1 MAKKN
6 KNWEDVRKLVLFK
19 EPTTQEIKKFESVS
33 LEYIDQEDKINLVC
47 KSEPFGGNYL
57 YSLVI
62 SNKSVDPIT
71 EIKIR
76 SNKSVDPITEI
87 KIRVRFPRFLKL
99 CRSTPPTITIE
110 TINFEEDEEEI
121 QVKIEFEILKGK
133 AQKQI
138 NLYFCPLSLEENG
151 EIRSSVTFLNNVDFV
166 RAIDTDAITIQFDPF
181 SIERKILP
189 SAEVRKFLQKTEIKK
204 AIKSI
209 GIGIEKFFDE
219 NYFFKQ
225 ITKII
230 QDQNFQLI
238 IKDDDNKIV
247 WFFGAELVSGNDVLV
262 IGQIV
267 SGKIE
272 WLAAS
277 QNHPLLISILTKFVN
292 TFKEE
297 MIILKQINSE
307 DQIYHLECKYCGN
320 ILSSFPGKG
329 KSIEC
334 DKCNY
339 EQVIWN

>member
-6 KNWEDVRKLVLFK
+6 KDQEQDDMSELVLFR
-19 EPTTQEIKKFESVS
+19 EPTAQEIKKFESVS

-76 SNKSVDPITEI
+76 
-87 KIRVRFPRFLKL
+87 VRIPRFLKL

-110 TINFEEDEEEI
+110 TINFEEDEEET
-121 QVKIEFEILKGK
+121 QVKIEFEVLKGK

-138 NLYFCPLSLEENG
+138 NLFLCPLSLEEKG
-151 EIRSSVTFLNNVDFV
+151 EIRASITFVNNVDFV

-181 SIERKILP
+181 SVERKILP
-189 SAEVRKFLQKTEIKK
+189 SAEVKKFLQKPGIKK

-209 GIGIEKFFDE
+209 GIGIEEFFDE
-219 NYFFKQ
+219 NYYFNL

-238 IKDDDNKIV
+238 IKDNDNKIV
-247 WFFGAELVSGNDVLV
+247 WFYGTELVSGNDVLV
-262 IGQIV
+262 IGQIF

-277 QNHPLLISILTKFVN
+277 QNHSLLISILTSFVN
-292 TFKEE
+292 SFKEE
-297 MIILKQINSE
+297 MMNLNQINSE
-307 DQIYHLECKYCGN
+307 EQIYHLECKYCGN
-320 ILSSFPGKG
+320 ILPSFPGKG

-334 DKCNY
+334 KKCNY

>member
-76 SNKSVDPITEI
+76 
-87 KIRVRFPRFLKL
+87 VRFPRFLKL

-110 TINFEEDEEEI
+110 TINFE
-121 QVKIEFEILKGK
+121 VLKGK

-138 NLYFCPLSLEENG
+138 NLYFCPLSLEEKG

-166 RAIDTDAITIQFDPF
+166 RAIDTDAIIIQFDPF
-181 SIERKILP
+181 SVERKILP
-189 SAEVRKFLQKTEIKK
+189 SVEVKKFLQKPEIKK

-209 GIGIEKFFDE
+209 GIGLEKSFDE
-219 NYFFKQ
+219 NYYFNQ
-225 ITKII
+225 MTKII

-238 IKDDDNKIV
+238 IKDNDNRIV
-247 WFFGAELVSGNDVLV
+247 WFFGTELVSGNDVLV

-277 QNHPLLISILTKFVN
+277 QNHSLLISILTKFVN
-292 TFKEE
+292 KFKEE

-307 DQIYHLECKYCGN
+307 DQLYHLECKYCGN

-334 DKCNY
+334 NKCNY

>member
-1 MAKKN
+1 MAKK
-6 KNWEDVRKLVLFK
+6 KRDQDQEDMHELILFR
-19 EPTTQEIKKFESVS
+19 EPTAQEIKKFESVS
-33 LEYIDQEDKINLVC
+33 LEYIDQEDKINLVY
-47 KSEPFGGNYL
+47 KSEPFGGNFL

-62 SNKSVDPIT
+62 SN
-71 EIKIR
+71 
-76 SNKSVDPITEI
+76 NSVDPITEI
-87 KIRVRFPRFLKL
+87 KIRVRIPRFLKL

-110 TINFEEDEEEI
+110 TINFEEDEEET
-121 QVKIEFEILKGK
+121 QVKIEFEVIKGK

-138 NLYFCPLSLEENG
+138 NLYFCPLSLEEKG
-151 EIRSSVTFLNNVDFV
+151 EIRSSVTFVNNVDFV

-189 SAEVRKFLQKTEIKK
+189 SAEVKKFLQKPGIKK

-219 NYFFKQ
+219 NYYFNQ

-238 IKDDDNKIV
+238 IKDNDNKIV
-247 WFFGAELVSGNDVLV
+247 WFFGTELVSGIDVLV
-262 IGQIV
+262 IGQII

-277 QNHPLLISILTKFVN
+277 QNHPLLISILTNFIN
-292 TFKEE
+292 SFKEE
-297 MIILKQINSE
+297 MMILNQINSE
-307 DQIYHLECKYCGN
+307 DQIFHLECKYCGN

-334 DKCNY
+334 NKCNY

>member
-1 MAKKN
+1 MSKKN
-6 KNWEDVRKLVLFK
+6 RDQDMSELILFK
-19 EPTTQEIKKFESVS
+19 EPTAREIKKFESVS
-33 LEYIDQEDKINLVC
+33 LEYIDQEDKISLVC

-76 SNKSVDPITEI
+76 
-87 KIRVRFPRFLKL
+87 VRIPGFLKL
-99 CRSTPPTITIE
+99 SRSTPPTITIE
-110 TINFEEDEEEI
+110 TINFEEDEEET
-121 QVKIEFEILKGK
+121 QVKIEFEVLKGK
-133 AQKQI
+133 SNKQI

-151 EIRSSVTFLNNVDFV
+151 EIRSSVTFVNNVDFV

-189 SAEVRKFLQKTEIKK
+189 SAEVKKFLQKPEIKK

-209 GIGIEKFFDE
+209 GIGKEEFFDE
-219 NYFFKQ
+219 NYYFNQ
-225 ITKII
+225 MTKII

-238 IKDDDNKIV
+238 IKDKDNKIV
-247 WFFGAELVSGNDVLV
+247 WFYGTDLVSGKDVLV
-262 IGQIV
+262 IGQII

-272 WLAAS
+272 WLAAA
-277 QNHPLLISILTKFVN
+277 QNHPLLISILTNFVN
-292 TFKEE
+292 TFRDE
-297 MIILKQINSE
+297 MMILNKINSE

-329 KSIEC
+329 KTIEC
-334 DKCNY
+334 NKCNY

>member
-6 KNWEDVRKLVLFK
+6 RDQDQNQEDMHELILFR
-19 EPTTQEIKKFESVS
+19 EPTAQEIKKFESVS
-33 LEYIDQEDKINLVC
+33 LEYIDQEEKINLVC

-62 SNKSVDPIT
+62 SN
-71 EIKIR
+71 
-76 SNKSVDPITEI
+76 NSVDPITEI
-87 KIRVRFPRFLKL
+87 KIRVRIPRFLKL

-110 TINFEEDEEEI
+110 TINFEEDEEET
-121 QVKIEFEILKGK
+121 QVKIEFEVIKGK

-138 NLYFCPLSLEENG
+138 NLYFCPLSLEEKG
-151 EIRSSVTFLNNVDFV
+151 EIRSSVTFVSNTDFV
-166 RAIDTDAITIQFDPF
+166 RAIDTGAITIQFDPF
-181 SIERKILP
+181 NIERKILP
-189 SAEVRKFLQKTEIKK
+189 SAEVKKFLQKPGMKK

-219 NYFFKQ
+219 NYYFNQ
-225 ITKII
+225 ITKTI

-238 IKDDDNKIV
+238 IKDNDNRIV
-247 WFFGAELVSGNDVLV
+247 WFFGTELVSGNDVLV

-277 QNHPLLISILTKFVN
+277 QNHPLLISILTNFVN
-292 TFKEE
+292 TLKEE
-297 MIILKQINSE
+297 MMILNLINSE
-307 DQIYHLECKYCGN
+307 DQICHLECKYCGN
-320 ILSSFPGKG
+320 ILPNFPGKG

-334 DKCNY
+334 NKCNY

>member
-6 KNWEDVRKLVLFK
+6 RDQEQEDMHELILFR
-19 EPTTQEIKKFESVS
+19 EPTAKEIKKFESVS
-33 LEYIDQEDKINLVC
+33 LEYINQEDKINLVC

-62 SNKSVDPIT
+62 SNKSV
-71 EIKIR
+71 E
-76 SNKSVDPITEI
+76 PITEI
-87 KIRVRFPRFLKL
+87 KIRVRIPRVLKL

-110 TINFEEDEEEI
+110 TINFEEDEEET
-121 QVKIEFEILKGK
+121 QVKIEFEVLKGK

-138 NLYFCPLSLEENG
+138 NLFLSPLSLEEKG
-151 EIRSSVTFLNNVDFV
+151 EIRSSVTFVSNTDFV
-166 RAIDTDAITIQFDPF
+166 RAIDTGAITIQFDPF
-181 SIERKILP
+181 NIERKILP
-189 SAEVRKFLQKTEIKK
+189 SAEVKKFLQKPGIKK

-219 NYFFKQ
+219 NYYFNQ

-238 IKDDDNKIV
+238 IKDNDNKIV
-247 WFFGAELVSGNDVLV
+247 WFFGTDLVSGNDILI

-277 QNHPLLISILTKFVN
+277 QNHPLLISILTNFVN
-292 TFKEE
+292 TLKEE
-297 MIILKQINSE
+297 MMILNLINSE
-307 DQIYHLECKYCGN
+307 DQICHLECKYCGN

-334 DKCNY
+334 NKCNY

>member
-6 KNWEDVRKLVLFK
+6 RDQDQEDMHELLLFR
-19 EPTTQEIKKFESVS
+19 EPTAQEIKRFESVS
-33 LEYIDQEDKINLVC
+33 LEYIDQEDKINLLC

-76 SNKSVDPITEI
+76 
-87 KIRVRFPRFLKL
+87 VRMPRFLKL

-110 TINFEEDEEEI
+110 TINFEEDEEET

-138 NLYFCPLSLEENG
+138 NLYFCPLSLEEKG
-151 EIRSSVTFLNNVDFV
+151 EIRSSVTFVNNVDFV

-181 SIERKILP
+181 NIERKILP
-189 SAEVRKFLQKTEIKK
+189 SAEVKKFLQNPGIKK

-219 NYFFKQ
+219 NYYFNQ
-225 ITKII
+225 INKII

-238 IKDDDNKIV
+238 IKDNDNKIV
-247 WFFGAELVSGNDVLV
+247 WFYGTELVSGKDVLV
-262 IGQIV
+262 IGQIN

-277 QNHPLLISILTKFVN
+277 QNHSLLISILTKFVN

-297 MIILKQINSE
+297 MIILSQINSD

-334 DKCNY
+334 NKCNY

>member
-6 KNWEDVRKLVLFK
+6 KNREDVRELVLFK
-19 EPTTQEIKKFESVS
+19 EPTAQEIKKFESVS

-76 SNKSVDPITEI
+76 
-87 KIRVRFPRFLKL
+87 VRMPRFLKL

-110 TINFEEDEEEI
+110 EIDFEEDEEET
-121 QVKIEFEILKGK
+121 QVKIEFEVLKGK

-138 NLYFCPLSLEENG
+138 NLYFSPLSLDKKG

-189 SAEVRKFLQKTEIKK
+189 SAEVKKFLQKPEIKK

-225 ITKII
+225 IIKII

-238 IKDDDNKIV
+238 IKDDENKIV
-247 WFFGAELVSGNDVLV
+247 WFFGTELVSGNDVLV

-277 QNHPLLISILTKFVN
+277 QNHPLLISILTNFVN
-292 TFKEE
+292 TFKEKM
-297 MIILKQINSE
+297 MILNQINSE

-320 ILSSFPGKG
+320 ILPSFPGKG

-334 DKCNY
+334 KKCNY
-339 EQVIWN
+339 EQIIWN

>member
-6 KNWEDVRKLVLFK
+6 RDQDQEDMSELILFR
-19 EPTTQEIKKFESVS
+19 EPTAKEIKKFESVS

-57 YSLVI
+57 YSLLI
-62 SNKSVDPIT
+62 SN
-71 EIKIR
+71 
-76 SNKSVDPITEI
+76 NSVDPITEI
-87 KIRVRFPRFLKL
+87 KIRVRIPRFLKL

-110 TINFEEDEEEI
+110 TINFEEDEEET
-121 QVKIEFEILKGK
+121 QVKIEFEVIKGK

-138 NLYFCPLSLEENG
+138 NLYFCPLSLEEKG
-151 EIRSSVTFLNNVDFV
+151 EIRSSVTFVNNVDFV

-189 SAEVRKFLQKTEIKK
+189 SAEVKKFLQKPGIKK

-219 NYFFKQ
+219 NYYFNQ

-238 IKDDDNKIV
+238 IKDKDNKIA
-247 WFFGAELVSGNDVLV
+247 WFFGTELVSGIDVLV
-262 IGQIV
+262 IGQII

-277 QNHPLLISILTKFVN
+277 QNHPLLISILTNFIN
-292 TFKEE
+292 SFKEE
-297 MIILKQINSE
+297 MMILNQINSE
-307 DQIYHLECKYCGN
+307 DQIFHLECKYCGN

-334 DKCNY
+334 NKCNY

>member
-1 MAKKN
+1 MAKKIRDQDQ
-6 KNWEDVRKLVLFK
+6 EDMSELVLFR
-19 EPTTQEIKKFESVS
+19 EPTAQEIKKFESVS

-76 SNKSVDPITEI
+76 
-87 KIRVRFPRFLKL
+87 VRMPRFLKL
-99 CRSTPPTITIE
+99 CRSTPPTISIE
-110 TINFEEDEEEI
+110 KINFEEDEEET
-121 QVKIEFEILKGK
+121 QVKIEFEVLKGK

-138 NLYFCPLSLEENG
+138 NLYFCPLSLEEKG
-151 EIRSSVTFLNNVDFV
+151 EIRSSVTFVNNVDFV

-189 SAEVRKFLQKTEIKK
+189 SAEVKKFLQKPGIKK

-219 NYFFKQ
+219 NYYFNQ

-238 IKDDDNKIV
+238 IKDNDNKIV
-247 WFFGAELVSGNDVLV
+247 WFFGTDLVSGNDVLV
-262 IGQIV
+262 IGQII
-267 SGKIE
+267 SSKIE

-277 QNHPLLISILTKFVN
+277 QNHPLLISILTSFVN

-297 MIILKQINSE
+297 MMILNQINSE

-320 ILSSFPGKG
+320 ILSSFPRKG

-334 DKCNY
+334 NKCNY

>member
-1 MAKKN
+1 MAKK
-6 KNWEDVRKLVLFK
+6 KKEQDQDDMHELILFR
-19 EPTTQEIKKFESVS
+19 EPTAQEIKKFESVS

-76 SNKSVDPITEI
+76 
-87 KIRVRFPRFLKL
+87 VRMPRFLKL

-110 TINFEEDEEEI
+110 AIDFEEDEEET
-121 QVKIEFEILKGK
+121 QVKIEFEVLKGK
-133 AQKQI
+133 GQKQI
-138 NLYFCPLSLEENG
+138 NLYFCPLSLDKKG

-181 SIERKILP
+181 KVERKILP
-189 SAEVRKFLQKTEIKK
+189 STEVRKFLEKPGIKK

-219 NYFFKQ
+219 TYYFDQ
-225 ITKII
+225 ITRII
-230 QDQNFQLI
+230 QDQNFQQI
-238 IKDDDNKIV
+238 IIDDDNKIV
-247 WFFGAELVSGNDVLV
+247 WFFGTELVSGNDVLV
-262 IGQIV
+262 IGQIFA
-267 SGKIE
+267 GKIE

-277 QNHPLLISILTKFVN
+277 QNHPLLISILTSFVN

-297 MIILKQINSE
+297 MMVLNIINSE

-320 ILSSFPGKG
+320 ILSSFPGRG

-334 DKCNY
+334 KKCNY

>member
-6 KNWEDVRKLVLFK
+6 RDQDQDQEDMSELILFR
-19 EPTTQEIKKFESVS
+19 EPTAQEIKKFESVS
-33 LEYIDQEDKINLVC
+33 LEYINQEDKISLVC

-76 SNKSVDPITEI
+76 
-87 KIRVRFPRFLKL
+87 VRMPRFLKL

-110 TINFEEDEEEI
+110 TINFEEDEEETQIKI
-121 QVKIEFEILKGK
+121 QFEVLKGK

-138 NLYFCPLSLEENG
+138 NLYFCPLSLEETG

-166 RAIDTDAITIQFDPF
+166 RAIDTAAITIQFDPF

-189 SAEVRKFLQKTEIKK
+189 STEVKKFLQKPEIKK

-219 NYFFKQ
+219 NYYFKQ

-238 IKDDDNKIV
+238 IKDNENKIV
-247 WFFGAELVSGNDVLV
+247 WFFGTELVSGNDVLV

-277 QNHPLLISILTKFVN
+277 QNHPLLISILTQFVN

-297 MIILKQINSE
+297 MIILNQINSK
-307 DQIYHLECKYCGN
+307 DQIYYLECKYCGN

-334 DKCNY
+334 NKCNY

>member
-6 KNWEDVRKLVLFK
+6 RDQDQEDMHELILFR
-19 EPTTQEIKKFESVS
+19 EPTAKEIKKFESVS
-33 LEYIDQEDKINLVC
+33 LEYINQEDKINLVC

-62 SNKSVDPIT
+62 LNKSVDPIT

-76 SNKSVDPITEI
+76 
-87 KIRVRFPRFLKL
+87 IRIPRVLKL

-110 TINFEEDEEEI
+110 TINFEEDEEET
-121 QVKIEFEILKGK
+121 QVKIEFEVLKGK

-138 NLYFCPLSLEENG
+138 NLYFCPLSLEEKG
-151 EIRSSVTFLNNVDFV
+151 EIRSSVTFVNNVDFV

-189 SAEVRKFLQKTEIKK
+189 SAEVKKFLQKPGIKK

-219 NYFFKQ
+219 NYYFNQ

-238 IKDDDNKIV
+238 IKDNDNKIV
-247 WFFGAELVSGNDVLV
+247 WFFGTELVSGIDVLV
-262 IGQIV
+262 IGQII

-277 QNHPLLISILTKFVN
+277 QNHPLLISILTNFVN
-292 TFKEE
+292 TLKEE
-297 MIILKQINSE
+297 MMILNLINSE

-334 DKCNY
+334 NKCNY

>member
-6 KNWEDVRKLVLFK
+6 RDQDQNQEDMHELILFR
-19 EPTTQEIKKFESVS
+19 EPTAREIKKFESIS
-33 LEYIDQEDKINLVC
+33 LENIIQEDKINLLC
-47 KSEPFGGNYL
+47 KSEPFGGSYL
-57 YSLVI
+57 YSLLL
-62 SNKSVDPIT
+62 SNNSFAPIT

-76 SNKSVDPITEI
+76 ARI
-87 KIRVRFPRFLKL
+87 PRFLKL

-110 TINFEEDEEEI
+110 TINFEEDEKET
-121 QVKIEFEILKGK
+121 QVKIEFEALKGK

-138 NLYFCPLSLEENG
+138 DLFLCPLSLEEKG
-151 EIRSSVTFLNNVDFV
+151 EIRSSITFVNNSDFV
-166 RAIDTDAITIQFDPF
+166 RAIDTDAIIIQFDPF
-181 SIERKILP
+181 SVERKILP
-189 SAEVRKFLQKTEIKK
+189 SAEVKKFLQKPGIKK

-219 NYFFKQ
+219 NYYFNQ

-238 IKDDDNKIV
+238 SKDNDNKIV
-247 WFFGAELVSGNDVLV
+247 WFFGTDLVSGNDVLV
-262 IGQIV
+262 IGQII

-277 QNHPLLISILTKFVN
+277 QNHPLLISILTKFLN

-297 MIILKQINSE
+297 MLILNQINSE

-334 DKCNY
+334 NKCNY

>member
-1 MAKKN
+1 MAKK
-6 KNWEDVRKLVLFK
+6 KREQDQEDMHELILFR
-19 EPTTQEIKKFESVS
+19 EPTAQEIKKFESVS

-47 KSEPFGGNYL
+47 KSEPLGGNYL

-76 SNKSVDPITEI
+76 
-87 KIRVRFPRFLKL
+87 VRMPRFLKL

-110 TINFEEDEEEI
+110 TINFEEDEEETQIKI
-121 QVKIEFEILKGK
+121 QFEVLKGK

-138 NLYFCPLSLEENG
+138 NLYFCPLSLEETG

-189 SAEVRKFLQKTEIKK
+189 SAEVKKFLQKPEIKK

-238 IKDDDNKIV
+238 IKDNENKIV
-247 WFFGAELVSGNDVLV
+247 WFFGTELVSGNDVLV

-267 SGKIE
+267 TGKIE

-297 MIILKQINSE
+297 MIILNQINSE

-334 DKCNY
+334 NKCNY

>member
-6 KNWEDVRKLVLFK
+6 KDRDREDVRELILFH

-76 SNKSVDPITEI
+76 
-87 KIRVRFPRFLKL
+87 VRFPRFLKL
-99 CRSTPPTITIE
+99 CRNTPPTITIE
-110 TINFEEDEEEI
+110 TINFEEDEEET
-121 QVKIEFEILKGK
+121 QVKIEFEVLKGK
-133 AQKQI
+133 GQKQI
-138 NLYFCPLSLEENG
+138 NLYFCPLSLEEKG
-151 EIRSSVTFLNNVDFV
+151 EIRASVTFLNNVDFV
-166 RAIDTDAITIQFDPF
+166 RAIDTDAIIIQFDPF
-181 SIERKILP
+181 SVERKILP
-189 SAEVRKFLQKTEIKK
+189 SAEVKKFLQKPEIKK

-209 GIGIEKFFDE
+209 GVGIEKFFDE
-219 NYFFKQ
+219 NYYFNQ

-230 QDQNFQLI
+230 QDENFQLI
-238 IKDDDNKIV
+238 IKDNDNKIV
-247 WFFGAELVSGNDVLV
+247 WFYGTELVSGNDVLV

-277 QNHPLLISILTKFVN
+277 QNHSLLISILTNFVN
-292 TFKEE
+292 KFKEE
-297 MIILKQINSE
+297 MMILNQINSE

-334 DKCNY
+334 NKCNY
-339 EQVIWN
+339 EQVIWK

>member
-6 KNWEDVRKLVLFK
+6 RDQEQEDMHELILFRESTARDVK
-19 EPTTQEIKKFESVS
+19 RSEPVS
-33 LEYIDQEDKINLVC
+33 LVNIIQEDKINLLC
-47 KSEPFGGNYL
+47 KSEPFGGDYL
-57 YSLVI
+57 YSLLL
-62 SNKSVDPIT
+62 SNGSVEPIT
-71 EIKIR
+71 EIKI
-76 SNKSVDPITEI
+76 K
-87 KIRVRFPRFLKL
+87 VRMPRFLKL

-110 TINFEEDEEEI
+110 TINFEEDEEET
-121 QVKIEFEILKGK
+121 QVKIEFEVLKGK

-138 NLYFCPLSLEENG
+138 NLFLCPLSLEEKG
-151 EIRSSVTFLNNVDFV
+151 EIKSSVTFVNNADFV

-181 SIERKILP
+181 SVERKILP
-189 SAEVRKFLQKTEIKK
+189 SAEVKKFLQKPEIKK

-209 GIGIEKFFDE
+209 GIGIEKYFDE
-219 NYFFKQ
+219 NYYFNQ

-238 IKDDDNKIV
+238 IKDNDNKIV
-247 WFFGAELVSGNDVLV
+247 WFYGAELVSGYDVLV
-262 IGQIV
+262 IGQII

-277 QNHPLLISILTKFVN
+277 QNHSLLISILTTFVN
-292 TFKEE
+292 AFKEKM
-297 MIILKQINSE
+297 MILNQINSE

-334 DKCNY
+334 NKCNY

>member
-6 KNWEDVRKLVLFK
+6 KDRDREDVRELILFH
-19 EPTTQEIKKFESVS
+19 EPTAQEIKKFESVS

-62 SNKSVDPIT
+62 SN
-71 EIKIR
+71 
-76 SNKSVDPITEI
+76 NSVDPITEI

-99 CRSTPPTITIE
+99 CRNTPPTITIE
-110 TINFEEDEEEI
+110 TINFEEDEEET
-121 QVKIEFEILKGK
+121 QVKIEFEVLKGK
-133 AQKQI
+133 GQKQI
-138 NLYFCPLSLEENG
+138 NLYFCPLSLEEKG
-151 EIRSSVTFLNNVDFV
+151 EIRASVTFLNNVDFV
-166 RAIDTDAITIQFDPF
+166 RAIDTDAIIIQFDPF
-181 SIERKILP
+181 SVERKILP
-189 SAEVRKFLQKTEIKK
+189 SAEVKKFLQKPEIKK

-209 GIGIEKFFDE
+209 GVGIEKFFDE
-219 NYFFKQ
+219 NYYFNQ

-230 QDQNFQLI
+230 QDENFQLI
-238 IKDDDNKIV
+238 IKDNDNKIV
-247 WFFGAELVSGNDVLV
+247 WFYGTELVSGNDVLV

-277 QNHPLLISILTKFVN
+277 QNHSLLISILTNFVN
-292 TFKEE
+292 KFKEE
-297 MIILKQINSE
+297 MMILNQINSE

-334 DKCNY
+334 NKCNY

>member
-6 KNWEDVRKLVLFK
+6 RDRDREDVRELVLFH
-19 EPTTQEIKKFESVS
+19 EPTVQEIKKFESVS
-33 LEYIDQEDKINLVC
+33 LEYVDQEDKINLVC

-76 SNKSVDPITEI
+76 E
-87 KIRVRFPRFLKL
+87 
-99 CRSTPPTITIE
+99 E
-110 TINFEEDEEEI
+110 T
-121 QVKIEFEILKGK
+121 QVKIEFEVLKGK
-133 AQKQI
+133 GQKQI
-138 NLYFCPLSLEENG
+138 NLYFCPLSLDKKG

-181 SIERKILP
+181 KVERKILP
-189 SAEVRKFLQKTEIKK
+189 STEVRKFVEKPGIKK

-219 NYFFKQ
+219 TYYFDQ

-238 IKDDDNKIV
+238 ITDSDNKIV
-247 WFFGAELVSGNDVLV
+247 WFFGTELVSGNDVLV
-262 IGQIV
+262 IGQIFA
-267 SGKIE
+267 GKIE

-277 QNHPLLISILTKFVN
+277 QNHPLVISILTSFVN

-297 MIILKQINSE
+297 MMVLNIINSE

-320 ILSSFPGKG
+320 ILSSFPGRG

-334 DKCNY
+334 KKCNY

>member
-6 KNWEDVRKLVLFK
+6 RDHQDQEDMHELILFR
-19 EPTTQEIKKFESVS
+19 EPTAQEIKKFESVS
-33 LEYIDQEDKINLVC
+33 LEYINQEDKINLVC

-76 SNKSVDPITEI
+76 
-87 KIRVRFPRFLKL
+87 VRIPRFLKL

-110 TINFEEDEEEI
+110 TINFEEDEEETQI
-121 QVKIEFEILKGK
+121 KIEFEVLKGK

-138 NLYFCPLSLEENG
+138 NLYFCPLSLEEKG
-151 EIRSSVTFLNNVDFV
+151 EIRSSVTFVNNVDFV

-189 SAEVRKFLQKTEIKK
+189 SAEVKKFLQKPEIKK

-238 IKDDDNKIV
+238 IKDNENKIV
-247 WFFGAELVSGNDVLV
+247 WFFGTELVSGNDVLV
-262 IGQIV
+262 IGQII

-292 TFKEE
+292 AFKEE
-297 MIILKQINSE
+297 MMILNQLNSE

-320 ILSSFPGKG
+320 ILPNFPGKG

-334 DKCNY
+334 KKCNY

>member
-62 SNKSVDPIT
+62 
-71 EIKIR
+71 

>member
-6 KNWEDVRKLVLFK
+6 RDQEQEDMHELILFR
-19 EPTTQEIKKFESVS
+19 EPTAQEIKKFESVS

-62 SNKSVDPIT
+62 SN
-71 EIKIR
+71 
-76 SNKSVDPITEI
+76 NSVDPITEI
-87 KIRVRFPRFLKL
+87 KIRVRIPRFLKL

-110 TINFEEDEEEI
+110 TINFEEDEEET
-121 QVKIEFEILKGK
+121 QVKIEFEVIKGK

-138 NLYFCPLSLEENG
+138 NLYFCPLSLEEKG
-151 EIRSSVTFLNNVDFV
+151 EIRSSVTFVNNVDFV
-166 RAIDTDAITIQFDPF
+166 RAIDTDAISIQFDPF

-189 SAEVRKFLQKTEIKK
+189 SAEVKKFLQKPGIKK

-219 NYFFKQ
+219 NYYFNQ

-238 IKDDDNKIV
+238 IKDKDNKIA
-247 WFFGAELVSGNDVLV
+247 WFFGTELVSGIDVLV
-262 IGQIV
+262 IGQII

-277 QNHPLLISILTKFVN
+277 QNHPLLISILTNFIN
-292 TFKEE
+292 SFKEE
-297 MIILKQINSE
+297 MMILNQINSE
-307 DQIYHLECKYCGN
+307 DQIFHLECKYCGN

-334 DKCNY
+334 NKCNY

>member
-1 MAKKN
+1 MTKKN
-6 KNWEDVRKLVLFK
+6 RDQNQDQEDMHELILFR
-19 EPTTQEIKKFESVS
+19 EPTAQEIKKLESVS
-33 LEYIDQEDKINLVC
+33 LEYINQEDKINLVC

-76 SNKSVDPITEI
+76 
-87 KIRVRFPRFLKL
+87 VRIPRFLKL

-110 TINFEEDEEEI
+110 TINFEEDEEET
-121 QVKIEFEILKGK
+121 QVKIEFEVLKGK

-138 NLYFCPLSLEENG
+138 NLYFCPLSLEEKG
-151 EIRSSVTFLNNVDFV
+151 EIRSSVTFVNNVDFV

-181 SIERKILP
+181 SVERKILP
-189 SAEVRKFLQKTEIKK
+189 SVEVKKFLQKPGIKK

-219 NYFFKQ
+219 NYYFNQ

-238 IKDDDNKIV
+238 IKDSDNKIV
-247 WFFGAELVSGNDVLV
+247 WFFGTELVSGNDVLV
-262 IGQIV
+262 IGQII

-292 TFKEE
+292 AFKEE
-297 MIILKQINSE
+297 MMILNQINSE

-320 ILSSFPGKG
+320 ILPNFPGKG

-334 DKCNY
+334 NKCNY

>member
-6 KNWEDVRKLVLFK
+6 KDQDQEDTHELILFR
-19 EPTTQEIKKFESVS
+19 EPTAREVKKFESAS
-33 LEYIDQEDKINLVC
+33 LEYSNQEDKINLVC

-76 SNKSVDPITEI
+76 
-87 KIRVRFPRFLKL
+87 VRIPVFLKL
-99 CRSTPPTITIE
+99 CRSTPPTITLE
-110 TINFEEDEEEI
+110 TINFEEDEEEET
-121 QVKIEFEILKGK
+121 QVKIEFEVLKGK

-138 NLYFCPLSLEENG
+138 NLYFCPISLEEKG
-151 EIRSSVTFLNNVDFV
+151 EIRSSVTFVNDVDFV
-166 RAIDTDAITIQFDPF
+166 RAIETDAIVIQFDPF

-189 SAEVRKFLQKTEIKK
+189 SAEVKKFLQKPEIKK

-209 GIGIEKFFDE
+209 GIGKEEFFDE
-219 NYFFKQ
+219 NYYFNQ
-225 ITKII
+225 MTKII

-238 IKDDDNKIV
+238 IKDKDNKIV
-247 WFFGAELVSGNDVLV
+247 WFYGTDLVSGKDILV
-262 IGQIV
+262 IGQII

-277 QNHPLLISILTKFVN
+277 QNHPLLISILTNFVN
-292 TFKEE
+292 TFIDKM
-297 MIILKQINSE
+297 MILNQINSE
-307 DQIYHLECKYCGN
+307 DQIFHLECKYCGN

-329 KSIEC
+329 KTIEC
-334 DKCNY
+334 KKCNY

>member
-1 MAKKN
+1 MAKK
-6 KNWEDVRKLVLFK
+6 KRDQEQEDMHELILFR
-19 EPTTQEIKKFESVS
+19 EPTAQEIKKFETIS

-62 SNKSVDPIT
+62 SN
-71 EIKIR
+71 
-76 SNKSVDPITEI
+76 NSVDPITEI
-87 KIRVRFPRFLKL
+87 KIRVRYPRFLKL
-99 CRSTPPTITIE
+99 CRSKPPTITIE
-110 TINFEEDEEEI
+110 TINFEEDEEET
-121 QVKIEFEILKGK
+121 QVKIEFEVLNGKG
-133 AQKQI
+133 QKQI
-138 NLYFCPLSLEENG
+138 NLYFCPLFLEEKG
-151 EIRSSVTFLNNVDFV
+151 EIRSSITFLNNVDFV

-189 SAEVRKFLQKTEIKK
+189 STEVKKFLQKPEIKK

-209 GIGIEKFFDE
+209 GIGLEKFFDE
-219 NYFFKQ
+219 NYYFNQ

-238 IKDDDNKIV
+238 IKDNDNRIV
-247 WFFGAELVSGNDVLV
+247 WFFGTELVSGNDVLV

-277 QNHPLLISILTKFVN
+277 QNHSLLISILTSFVN
-292 TFKEE
+292 KFKEE
-297 MIILKQINSE
+297 MMILNQINSE

-334 DKCNY
+334 NKCNY

>member
-6 KNWEDVRKLVLFK
+6 RDQDQEDMHELILFR
-19 EPTTQEIKKFESVS
+19 EPTAQEIKKFESVS
-33 LEYIDQEDKINLVC
+33 LEYIDQEDKINLVY
-47 KSEPFGGNYL
+47 KSEPFGGNFL

-62 SNKSVDPIT
+62 SN
-71 EIKIR
+71 
-76 SNKSVDPITEI
+76 NSVDPITEI
-87 KIRVRFPRFLKL
+87 KIRVRIPRFLKL

-110 TINFEEDEEEI
+110 TINFEEDEEET
-121 QVKIEFEILKGK
+121 QVKIEFEVIKGK

-138 NLYFCPLSLEENG
+138 NLYFCPLSLEEKG
-151 EIRSSVTFLNNVDFV
+151 EIRSSVTFVNNVDFV

-189 SAEVRKFLQKTEIKK
+189 SAEVKKFLQKTGIKK

-219 NYFFKQ
+219 NYYFNQ

-238 IKDDDNKIV
+238 IKDKDNKIA
-247 WFFGAELVSGNDVLV
+247 WFFGTELVSGIDVLV
-262 IGQIV
+262 IGQII

-277 QNHPLLISILTKFVN
+277 QNHPLLISILTNFIN
-292 TFKEE
+292 SFKEE
-297 MIILKQINSE
+297 MMILNQINSE
-307 DQIYHLECKYCGN
+307 DQIFHLECKYCGN

-334 DKCNY
+334 NKCNY